1 MALDVRETYL
11 RDRSVHSYFSRVLL
25 DALSVPP
32 LGQVVYASR
41 IPPRPHGDDE
51 LRTSVYP
58 SNLAPIG
65 AKLRQRAF
73 RKICNFR
80 FFDAEKIFCQKFRIE
95 KSDFRQFG
103 EVLEDLRP
111 NGRQNQLSC
120 QILLQ
125 IDLF

>member
-1 MALDVRETYL
+1 MMEL
-11 RDRSVHSYFSRVLL
+11 F
-25 DALSVPP
+25 
-32 LGQVVYASR
+32 
-41 IPPRPHGDDE
+41 GDDGE
-51 LRTSVYP
+51 FFRDDDDGDDALRTSVYP
-58 SNLAPIG
+58 PNLAPIG

-80 FFDAEKIFCQKFRIE
+80 FFDAEIFFRQNFRIK

-111 NGRQNQLSC
+111 NGRQNQLPR